1 MRFSNSIY
9 LLLLL
14 LIPLV
19 AMFFVYAAKLRKKNL
34 QKLGNL
40 KLLEKLSDSLN
51 YKVRK
56 VKTLLLVVSLF
67 FIIITIAGPQ
77 FGKRMKEVKRSGR
90 DIIVAIDCSK
100 SMLAED
106 IKPNRLL
113 KSKNELSTLIDR
125 LQGDRIGIIAFAGTA
140 FVQCPLTLDYGSA
153 KMFLNLID
161 SNLIPYPGTAIG
173 KAIELSI
180 KSFSQKERK
189 YKVLI
194 LLTDG
199 EDHKSNPLDTADEAK
214 KEGII
219 IYTIGIGTPEGDV
232 IPVKD
237 ENNNVVGY
245 TKDKNQQTVMSKL
258 DETTLQKIAL
268 VTGGKYYRS
277 TSGELEVDRIYEE
290 ISLMEKKELKSM
302 SFSQYEHRF
311 QYFLI
316 IVFLLLAVE
325 FILSE
330 RKRYE
335 NN

>member
-1 MRFSNSIY
+1 MRFAYPIY

-19 AMFFVYAAKLRKKNL
+19 IIFLIYASNLRKKDL
-34 QKLGNL
+34 LKFGDL

-51 YKVRK
+51 YKVK
-56 VKTLLLVVSLF
+56 KTKIILIIISLF
-67 FIIITIAGPQ
+67 FIIITVSGPQ
-77 FGKRMKEVKRSGR
+77 LGKRMKEVKRSGR

-113 KSKNELSTLIDR
+113 KSKNELSTFTDK

-173 KAIELSI
+173 KAIELAI

-194 LLTDG
+194 LLSDG
-199 EDHKSNPLDTADEAK
+199 EDHNSNPLDAADEAK

-232 IPVKD
+232 IPAKD
-237 ENNNVVGY
+237 ENDNVVGY
-245 TKDKNQQTVMSKL
+245 KKDKSQQTVMSKL

-277 TSGELEVDRIYEE
+277 TSGELEIDRIYEE
-290 ISLMEKKELKSM
+290 ISSMEKKELKSL

-311 QYFLI
+311 KYFLL
-316 IVFLLLAVE
+316 VAFLLLVTE
-325 FILSE
+325 FVLSE

-335 NN
+335 KE